1 MSDETVYDPTHLA
14 DPHAPPFVPAPEWTT
29 GEHFS
34 ETMLAP
40 GVRATVSMVHGS
52 SPGRWRVQV
61 VRDGRHVLF
70 DTSLM
75 RKRDQPRSME
85 SAKSWAFS
93 FFKTHVPEGR
103 RRAPDPAP

>member
-52 SPGRWRVQV
+52 SRAGR
-61 VRDGRHVLF
+61 
-70 DTSLM
+70 
-75 RKRDQPRSME
+75 PRRP
-85 SAKSWAFS
+85 ARALRPLP
-93 FFKTHVPEGR
+93 PEA
-103 RRAPDPAP
+103 RARGGGELRADPAATSAA